1 MFTWCIIINLQST
14 SALFIPKYED
24 TNVKSPVHQCVK
36 NVSGMNYCMYL
47 YSEWKYMK
55 IIFN

>member
-47 YSEWKYMK
+47 FSMK
-55 IIFN
+55 VHENNL